1 MWGGFGRFWW
11 VLKKFWEG
19 FRGVLGRCLG
29 GQGLG
34 TPFVKLLWVLG
45 KPTSL
50 AVGDT
55 PKPYKF
61 IGFGDI
67 YGPKPY
73 KCIGF
78 GDIYGPKPYKFIG
91 FGWAPELAISQSIQ
105 KCGRRYPLLFSS
117 AARSLFLGRS
127 IGPCEKKWFL

>member
-1 MWGGFGRFWW
+1 M
-11 VLKKFWEG
+11 
-19 FRGVLGRCLG
+19 
-29 GQGLG
+29 G

-73 KCIGF
+73 KFIGF
-78 GDIYGPKPYKFIG
+78 GDIYGPKPYKFTG
-91 FGWAPELAISQSIQ
+91 FGQDDL
-105 KCGRRYPLLFSS
+105 KHGRGKFMWPDQEMVTKLPWNWSPGLILGAFCTIFR
-117 AARSLFLGRS
+117 ARPVGTGLGAKFGRKTAQNR
-127 IGPCEKKWFL
+127 PKPK